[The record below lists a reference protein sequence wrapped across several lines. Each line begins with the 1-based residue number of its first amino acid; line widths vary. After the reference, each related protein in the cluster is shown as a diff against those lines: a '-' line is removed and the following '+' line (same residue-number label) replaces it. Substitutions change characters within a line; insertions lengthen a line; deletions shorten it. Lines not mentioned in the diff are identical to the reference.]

1 MSTTPLC
8 PCVTSA
14 EPVGG
19 TNAPGLSRIS
29 YRVGDFNSF
38 RRALLTPLMNP
49 DGSPAEQALNA
60 WQASAGSDPAVPDLG
75 IMMAEWWAYISDIL
89 SFYNERIANEDY
101 LRTAMLPDTPGGLV
115 KILGYRP
122 RPAIAAT
129 GTLAALVTPTV
140 LPGQT
145 VTLPLGLQFQSKP
158 GPGLP
163 PQTYELSAATPIGL
177 PDHVPALPPPNLIAT
192 SQVWP
197 TIYYY
202 EGSSVEAMAKKA
214 TFKAMA
220 RKASYVKAGLEEISG
235 VTYTDSIT
243 VYSVLIKGTV
253 SKVNVGSLLLL
264 GPLDDTVTPNLMT
277 VYSAP
282 QLQQAATGKQTTIT
296 MTADSAPSAMTAE
309 NAQLKRATQSA
320 PFWSVNGFAVDTT
333 GTVVQLAGLV
343 RQIQPGDWL
352 AFSVP
357 STGAAQLVQVTAVQ
371 DMLGDAS
378 QNGGPATVTTAAT
391 GSPTPIPVLHT
402 QLTVSPALTWSIT
415 NYLSMAS
422 LLFDWVSVG
431 TLVDQPPSPWDG
443 TTEIDPIA
451 PAQFSTTSPQPI
463 LLADSLGNGL
473 AGSGVTAGD
482 GGLDVT
488 WPLNT
493 PTPLSP
499 ELQPPI
505 TVYYNLL
512 PVTCG
517 KTVAKEVLGSGDAT
531 IPGQSFMLAK
541 SPVTYLA
548 NGATYQS
555 TVSITIDSLPWTEVP
570 SFYGQPANAQ
580 IFVTR
585 EDAQQNT
592 WVDFGDGVNG
602 ARLTTGVNNVIA
614 SYRIGGGSQIPPAG
628 KLTVI
633 AQNYPGL
640 QSVVNPVPV
649 SGGSDPDPASLLK
662 EYAPRSVLAFGR
674 AVSVFDYAAIAA
686 QAPGVS
692 MASASWAWDPVND
705 RAMVTVYVAGQPNVA
720 SSVQTQLTAASD
732 PNRPVTVLQAT
743 PVPVTYGLNYITAA
757 GADTTAINAALT
769 TALTDPEVGL
779 FSPAYLQIGV
789 GLFDSQIE
797 AVCLGVTGVL
807 AIASSQFTFNG
818 NVDPGPI
825 HLPGE
830 GAYFT
835 LSPSNFNP
843 SAQAGTA

>member
-1 MSTTPLC
+1 MSTTPSC
-8 PCVTSA
+8 PCGSGA

-19 TNAPGLSRIS
+19 ANAPGLSQIA

-38 RRALLTPLMNP
+38 RRALLTPLLNP
-49 DGSPAEQALNA
+49 DGTPAEQALNA

-75 IMMAEWWAYISDIL
+75 IMMAEWWAYIGDIL

-145 VTLPLGLQFQSKP
+145 VTLPQGLQFQSKP
-158 GPGLP
+158 GPGQP
-163 PQTYELSAATPIGL
+163 PQTYELFAATPIGL
-177 PDHVPALPPPNLIAT
+177 PDRVSALPPPNLIAT

-197 TIYYY
+197 TFTVEDFSY
-202 EGSSVEAMAKKA
+202 EAMTKKA
-214 TFKAMA
+214 GFIATHESEI
-220 RKASYVKAGLEEISG
+220 ASPVFS
-235 VTYTDSIT
+235 DSIT

-253 SKVNVGSLLLL
+253 SKVNVGGVLLL
-264 GPLDDTVTPNLMT
+264 GPLDDTVTPNLMS

-282 QLQQAATGKQTTIT
+282 QAQQTTNGKLT
-296 MTADSAPSAMTAE
+296 TVSMTAASAPPAMTAE
-309 NAQLKRATQSA
+309 NAQLTRPAQSA
-320 PFWSVNGFAVDTT
+320 ALWSVNGSAVNSA
-333 GTVVQLAGLV
+333 GTVVQLAGLA
-343 RQIQPGDWL
+343 RQIQPGDWIV
-352 AFSVP
+352 FSVP
-357 STGAAQLVQVTAVQ
+357 SASNAELVQVSGVQ

-378 QNGGPATVTTAAT
+378 QNGGPIGVTTAAT
-391 GSPTPIPVLHT
+391 GKPTPIPVLHT
-402 QLTVSPALTWSIT
+402 QLTISPPLTSSIT
-415 NYLSMAS
+415 GSLSQTS
-422 LLFDWVSVG
+422 LLYDWVSVG
-431 TLVDQPPSPWDG
+431 ILVDQPPSPWNG
-443 TTEIDPIA
+443 ISSEIYPVA
-451 PAQFSTTSPQPI
+451 PAQFPSAGPLPI
-463 LLADSLGNGL
+463 LLADSVGNGL

-505 TVYYNLL
+505 TAYYNLL

-531 IPGQSFMLAK
+531 VAGQSFMLAK

-555 TVSITIDSLPWTEVP
+555 TVSITVNGLPWAEVA
-570 SFYGQPANAQ
+570 SFYDQPANAQ

-585 EDAQQNT
+585 EDAQRNT

-602 ARLTTGVNNVIA
+602 ARLTTGVNNVVA
-614 SYRIGGGSQIPPAG
+614 SYRIGGGAQIPPAG

-649 SGGSDPDPASLLK
+649 SGGSDPDPAALIK

-686 QAPGVS
+686 QAPGVT

-705 RAMVTVYVAGQPNVA
+705 RATVTVYVAGQPNVA

-743 PVPVTYGLNYITAA
+743 PVPVTLGLNYITAA
-757 GADTTAINAALT
+757 GADTNAIDAALV
-769 TALTDPEVGL
+769 TALTDSQVGL
-779 FSPAYLQIGV
+779 FSPTYLQIGV

-797 AVCLGVTGVL
+797 AVCLSVSGVL

-835 LSPSNFNP
+835 LDPSNFSP
-843 SAQAGTA
+843 SSEAGAA

>member
-1 MSTTPLC
+1 MSTTPQC
-8 PCVTSA
+8 PCVSA
-14 EPVGG
+14 DQPVGG
-19 TNAPGLSRIS
+19 SNAPGLSQIS

-49 DGSPAEQALNA
+49 DGTPAEVSLNA

-101 LRTAMLPDTPGGLV
+101 LRTAMLPETPGGLV

-158 GPGLP
+158 GPGQP
-163 PQTYELSAATPIGL
+163 PQTYELFAPTPIGL
-177 PDHVPALPPPNLIAT
+177 PDHVPALPPPNLVAT
-192 SQVWP
+192 SKVWQSF
-197 TIYYY
+197 
-202 EGSSVEAMAKKA
+202 EKA
-214 TFKAMA
+214 IHGLESQA
-220 RKASYVKAGLEEISG
+220 RKASLIKVGGGHGPVHTGEW
-235 VTYTDSIT
+235 IT
-243 VYSVLIKGTV
+243 VYSVLVKGTV
-253 SKVNVGSLLLL
+253 SKVNVSTLLLL
-264 GPLDDTVTPNLMT
+264 GPLDDTATPNLMT
-277 VYSAP
+277 VFSAP
-282 QLQQAATGKQTTIT
+282 LLQQAAIGKQTTVT
-296 MTADSAPSAMTAE
+296 MTADSAPPSLTAE
-309 NAQLKRATQSA
+309 NAHLSRATQSA
-320 PFWSVNGFAVDTT
+320 ALWSVNGTPLSS
-333 GTVVQLAGLV
+333 GNTVIQLAGLA
-343 RQIQPGDWL
+343 RQIQPGDWIV
-352 AFSVP
+352 FSAP
-357 STGAAQLVQVTAVQ
+357 PAGASQLVQVTAAQ

-378 QNGGPATVTTAAT
+378 QNGGPQKVTIAAT

-402 QLTVSPALTWSIT
+402 QLTITPALNSSIT
-415 NYLSMAS
+415 GNLSQTS
-422 LLFDWVSVG
+422 ILFDWVSVG
-431 TLVDQPPSPWDG
+431 ALVDQPPSPWDG
-443 TTEIDPIA
+443 VSTEIYPIA
-451 PAQFSTTSPQPI
+451 PAQFSATSPLPV
-463 LLADSLGNGL
+463 LLADSVGNGL

-482 GGLDVT
+482 GGLAVT

-517 KTVAKEVLGSGDAT
+517 KTVAKEVLGSGNAT
-531 IPGQSFMLAK
+531 ISGQSFMLAK

-548 NGATYQS
+548 NGAGYQS
-555 TVSITIDSLPWTEVP
+555 TVNITVDNLPWTEVP

-602 ARLTTGVNNVIA
+602 ARLTTGVNNVVA
-614 SYRIGGGSQIPPAG
+614 NYRVGGGAQIPPAG

-662 EYAPRSVLAFGR
+662 QYAPRSVLAFGR

-686 QAPGVS
+686 QAPGVT

-705 RAMVTVYVAGQPNVA
+705 RAAVTVYVAGQPNVA
-720 SSVQTQLTAASD
+720 TSVQTQLTTASD

-743 PVPVTYGLNYITAA
+743 AVPVLYALNYIVAA
-757 GADTTAINAALT
+757 GTDTDALNAALS
-769 TALTDPEVGL
+769 TALTDSEVGL
-779 FSPAYLQIGV
+779 FSPSYLQIGI

-818 NVDPGPI
+818 ILDTNPI
-825 HLPGE
+825 HLPGD

-835 LSPSNFNP
+835 LSPTDFSP